1 MLKYPI
7 DTLFRGFL
15 LMILAVTA
23 SAQPEH
29 PVTIK
34 ATAALPMP
42 AVISMIS
49 DMSGLNIIVT
59 QEVAKMN
66 VLVNARNLPA
76 MDVLRHLALAYDF
89 RLLEQDDGTV
99 VIMTARE
106 FTTSRSVP
114 ANVVT
119 FSLQNVRAE
128 SLVDIVRTQLSD
140 TGEVHANKETNQLV
154 VSDKEEIL
162 EQLAVSIHT
171 MDKTLLTEVFEL
183 HQVSSKDAMSL
194 LQGIVQPPGQLS
206 GDETGRFLT
215 VTDTPGNIA
224 KIRKALSEIDIADDI
239 RTEIFQLNFASC
251 EDVGRTLEELFS
263 EDSRR
268 RYGMG
273 GGFGNQYYG
282 GGGGYYDQGAGGAP
296 PGRQQNQGYGAAD
309 GQGQP
314 GGDPQGSQAT
324 GTAPGARPAYEK
336 TAFTVG
342 HRGMVVIDSRNNAI
356 IVTAEEMW
364 IDRIRE
370 IVTAMDSE
378 RKPYR
383 YTFAFAELESLD
395 LEEKLAS
402 LLDNRAEQYQIDVEN
417 RAVAFF
423 STPKRAPLILDM
435 LQAWDKV
442 PQQVTIAAKLL
453 SVSDDTIK
461 KLGIDFVAQDNKTLF
476 GGNQLLKNEGIMS
489 LAPVIAAGSPFAELS
504 LGSLETTDYNALIRA
519 ISTDSKTRIITE
531 PRINTLNNKP
541 AMFSDARQEPYT
553 VVTKD
558 GQTNTVLQD
567 VRFLDV
573 GVTLEV
579 LPHINEYDDV
589 KLDIMLK
596 LSHLIQ
602 IRDGYPVVDT
612 TMAKATSRTKNG
624 QAVLL
629 GGLQL
634 RQTKHMRDGVPFLKD
649 IPILGLPFRSTD
661 RDKTDRQLM
670 LIITP
675 FIDDPQVRDEEE
687 FNARLLEELV
697 IDNFQ

>member
-1 MLKYPI
+1 
-7 DTLFRGFL
+7 
-15 LMILAVTA
+15 MIMAAAA

-89 RLLEQDDGTV
+89 RLLEQEDGTV

-106 FTTSRSVP
+106 FTSSRSVP

-119 FSLQNVRAE
+119 FTLQNVRAE

-162 EQLAVSIHT
+162 EQLAVSIYT

-224 KIRKALSEIDIADDI
+224 RIRKALSEIDIADDI

-251 EDVGRTLEELFS
+251 EEVGRTLEELFS

-282 GGGGYYDQGAGGAP
+282 AGGGYYDQGAGGAP
-296 PGRQQNQGYGAAD
+296 PGRQQNQGYGATEA
-309 GQGQP
+309 QGQP
-314 GGDPQGSQAT
+314 GGDPQGGQAT

-364 IDRIRE
+364 IDRVRE

-395 LEEKLAS
+395 LEEKLAA
-402 LLDNRAEQYQIDVEN
+402 LLDNRAEHYQIDVEN
-417 RAVAFF
+417 RAVSFF
-423 STPKRAPLILDM
+423 STPNRAPLILDM
-435 LQAWDKV
+435 LQSWDKV
-442 PQQVTIAAKLL
+442 PQQVTISAKLL

-461 KLGIDFVAQDNKTLF
+461 RLGINFMAQDSKALF
-476 GGNQLLKNEGIMS
+476 GGDRLVKNEGAIT
-489 LAPVIAAGSPFAELS
+489 LAPIIVPGAPFSELS
-504 LGSLETTDYNALIRA
+504 LGSLNTSDYNAIIRA
-519 ISTDSKTRIITE
+519 IATDSKTRIITE
-531 PRINTLNNKP
+531 PRINTLNHKP
-541 AMFSDARQEPYT
+541 AVFSDARQEPYT

-579 LPHINEYDDV
+579 LPDINEFADV

-596 LSHLIQ
+596 LSHLVQ

-634 RQTKHMRDGVPFLKD
+634 RQTKNMRDGVPILKD
-649 IPILGLPFRSTD
+649 IPILGFPFRNTD

-675 FIDDPQVRDEEE
+675 FIDDPQFRDEEE
-687 FNARLLEELV
+687 LNARLLEELV
-697 IDNFQ
+697 IDNFK